1 MTSINKVVPSPAEG
15 DGEKKHEAYE
25 GDKFDNQIEYWL
37 ACIGFAVGFGNV
49 WRFPY
54 MLYSNGGVVFLIP
67 YLCCLFFIAVPMY
80 LCETAYGQLIEMKL
94 QCRFGAINQS
104 WWAIIL
110 CQTCVC
116 FFTCIYYIT
125 LMAWSFSYF
134 FDAFVDPLPWLNKK
148 AATATTLKDIWN
160 PEYFYDDTL
169 KRQIEVDGV
178 KTPSDVGADQPG
190 SMVGPLVGCMFL
202 SYVFTYFSVWK
213 GLKSTGKM
221 VYVTCLLPYLILTIL
236 LIRGLTLEGCGAGL
250 SALFTPDWSN
260 LAKVSVWKSA
270 ATQILFSSGVSY
282 GPLMY
287 YGTGRQK
294 DHKLLTISY
303 MIPAINSLTSFYA
316 SLTIF
321 TFLGHVSTKKSIPVF
336 DLAKSGPELLFV
348 VFPALLGLLPW

>member
-1 MTSINKVVPSPAEG
+1 MVNTNQVSP
-15 DGEKKHEAYE
+15 DSGEKKVHEKYE
-25 GDKFDNQIEYWL
+25 GDKFANQIEYWL

-67 YLCCLFFIAVPMY
+67 YLCALFFIAVPMY
-80 LCETAYGQLIEMKL
+80 LCETAYGQLVEMKL
-94 QCRFGAINQS
+94 QCRFGAINGS
-104 WWAIIL
+104 WWGIIL

-134 FDAFVDPLPWLNKK
+134 FDAFVDPLPWMKDG
-148 AATATTLKDIWN
+148 AAQATTLDGLWN
-160 PEYFYDDTL
+160 PKYFYDDTL
-169 KRQIEVDGV
+169 NR
-178 KTPSDVGADQPG
+178 SAGADAPG
-190 SMVGPLVGCMFL
+190 AMIGPLVGCMFL

-236 LIRGLTLEGCGAGL
+236 LIRGATLEDSGSGL
-250 SALFTPDWSN
+250 AALFTPDWSN
-260 LAKVSVWKSA
+260 LGKVTVWKNA

-287 YGTGRQK
+287 YGTGR
-294 DHKLLTISY
+294 
-303 MIPAINSLTSFYA
+303 
-316 SLTIF
+316 
-321 TFLGHVSTKKSIPVF
+321 
-336 DLAKSGPELLFV
+336 
-348 VFPALLGLLPW
+348 

>member
-1 MTSINKVVPSPAEG
+1 MTSINKVAPSPA

-134 FDAFVDPLPWLNKK
+134 FDAFVDPLPWLKEG
-148 AATATTLKDIWN
+148 AADATTLAGIWN
-160 PEYFYDDTL
+160 PDYFYKETL
-169 KRQIEVDGV
+169 KRQE
-178 KTPSDVGADQPG
+178 TNPGADNPG
-190 SMVGPLVGCMFL
+190 NMVGPLVGCMFL

-250 SALFTPDWSN
+250 SALFTPDWSF
-260 LAKVSVWKSA
+260 LGSVLVWKNA

-321 TFLGHVSTKKSIPVF
+321 TFLGHVSTKKNIPVF